1 MSRMLLK
8 QFGRTRL
15 FAIVITAL
23 PFVALPLA
31 GTFWLLQADL
41 FLYWLVSLLVC
52 GGVGYVLH
60 LYLVRRE
67 GLSQQEATTHAN
79 PHWPEAAITPWQAV
93 EALANEVTPKECPL
107 DDGARLLQLGRH
119 TLEMV
124 ARYYHP
130 KRENPLWELT
140 VPHGLLIIE
149 RASRD
154 MRLQIVE
161 QIPFSHQLTIG
172 GYTRA
177 QQWKELIENWENAY
191 RLGRALIDPSSV
203 LFRELRREM
212 GNRIVGYGAE
222 RVQLWLLQEYVRKVG
237 YYAIELYS
245 GNLLLHSEDPTNAP
259 TAETRK
265 DEKQSH
271 KEQQALQSE
280 PLRILVLGRAG
291 AGKSSLINALFGQ
304 LTAATDVLPDTTAH
318 IMPYRLQREDETQA
332 LIFDTPGADTPL
344 LRQKVLKDTVLQA
357 DLLLWVSPVNRPDRQ
372 AERELINQIREWT
385 EARPQHH
392 PAPLL
397 AVATHIDH
405 LRPPREWEPP
415 YDLINPTTPKAENI
429 QAAVVALAEDLDIP
443 IDQVVPVCL
452 AEGRTYNVADT
463 LWASILEHQDAAH
476 KTRFLRCMAS
486 KKREE
491 NWALLAKQMRSA
503 GRFLVE
509 LPKHLKG

>member
-1 MSRMLLK
+1 MSRMLIK

-23 PFVALPLA
+23 PLIVLPLA
-31 GTFWLLQADL
+31 GTLWLMQADL
-41 FLYWLVSLLVC
+41 FLYWLVSLVVC
-52 GGVGYVLH
+52 GGTGYLLH
-60 LYLVRRE
+60 LYLVRRD

-79 PHWPEAAITPWQAV
+79 PNWPAAAGSPWQAV
-93 EALANEVTPKECPL
+93 EQLANQVTPKEWPL
-107 DDGARLLQLGRH
+107 NDGERLLQLGRN

-124 ARYYHP
+124 ARHYHP
-130 KRENPLWELT
+130 TREDPLWELT
-140 VPHGLLIIE
+140 IPHGLLIIE

-154 MRLQIVE
+154 MRLQISE

-177 QQWKELIENWENAY
+177 QRWKELIENWENAY
-191 RLGRALIDPSSV
+191 RVGRAVLDPSSV

-222 RVQLWLLQEYVRKVG
+222 RIQLWLLQEYVRKVG
-237 YYAIELYS
+237 YYAVELYS
-245 GNLLLHSEDPTNAP
+245 GNLLLAGEDPTTTP

-265 DEKQSH
+265 AHEQSAAT
-271 KEQQALQSE
+271 EATLQAE
-280 PLRILVLGRAG
+280 PLRVMVLGRAS

-304 LTAATDVLPDTTAH
+304 LTAATDVLPDTTSQ
-318 IMPYRLQREDETQA
+318 IMPYRLEREGDTEA

-344 LRQKVLKDTVLQA
+344 FKQKTLKDTILNA
-357 DLLLWVSPVNRPDRQ
+357 DLLLWVSPAHRPDRQ
-372 AERELINQIREWT
+372 AEREQLNQIREWI

-392 PAPLL
+392 PPPII
-397 AVATHIDH
+397 AVATHIDL

-415 YDLINPTTPKAENI
+415 YDLVNPQNRKAENI
-429 QAAVVALAEDLDIP
+429 QAAVVTMAEDLELP
-443 IDQVVPVCL
+443 VEQVVPVCL
-452 AEGRTYNVADT
+452 AENRIYNVEDA
-463 LWASILEHQDAAH
+463 LWATILTHQDDAH

-491 NWALLAKQMRSA
+491 NWALVRRQLRNT

-509 LPKHLKG
+509 LPKHLPR